1 MAKKNKS
8 NWTPVKLD
16 MWLQERWTPQQVFDF
31 KQNYAEWD
39 WKIESDLRSDVRK
52 TIEFYS
58 DTFFEDNIQ
67 NIMDYSMSG
76 IQRRIQKIKHWVK
89 EFSNMK
95 QPIIKTFTDRVVKWI
110 YRTNFSLK
118 MLSVKNNKTV
128 VKTLQSIAEWFYASS
143 KMKKTLQEVSKSAT
157 LNGNGYF
164 KLIFNTPKETADF
177 LRQLSH
183 WEKQPI
189 EITSEPVKVEWISEF
204 DLLYDPSEPLNWD
217 QTFVVY
223 RSIKSINSVLENVV
237 QKLDEYVDWN
247 TLAYI
252 CNNPA
257 QFDDNNYNLIR
268 NIIFYEKLY
277 LEQCSSKKSFDVNWF
292 IQMAKDNKKVEY
304 IEIWERDKIYIV
316 INWWLVWCKENPL
329 RKYKYR
335 HPFFWV
341 YMDKIP
347 WTWRWIWMWTSLRNI
362 QRWYDSLF
370 NMIFDNAKKCA
381 DPMIEVGAWA
391 FDPDFQWEWGKVTE
405 QHVEFVS
412 PPPLNSEVI
421 NALQNLLE
429 MASFMVTPAS
439 YWDYETQSRSATDSQ
454 FRIQSLNDAIIM
466 LADWINDALN
476 ECFESLLEQMK
487 DKMPD
492 EFLLPI
498 SRNDE
503 QQWAKISKEDIQ
515 LNSVYEWSS
524 DSIREADM
532 ESQRAQVN
540 EFLNAIISVATD
552 ETWRTVID
560 REALVKYFIE
570 IWDLPENILKSKQ
583 EYYNDMKEAQ
593 VKQAEA
599 QVEAQQAQ
607 QDAQA
612 EIEAEAQQEQSIMD
626 QLWQDAD
633 QSDVDFV
640 RQMMDTNVA

>member
-1 MAKKNKS
+1 MAKKKS

-16 MWLQERWTPQQVFDF
+16 LWLQEKRTPQQVFDF
-31 KQNYAEWD
+31 RKNYADWD
-39 WKIESDLRSDVRK
+39 GKVESDLRSDVRK
-52 TIEFYS
+52 VIEFYS
-58 DTFFEDNIQ
+58 DTFFEAWIQ
-67 NIMDYSMSG
+67 DIMDYSMSW
-76 IQRRIQKIKHWVK
+76 IQRRLEKIKHWVR

-128 VKTLQSIAEWFYASS
+128 VKTLQSIAERFYATS
-143 KMKKTLQEVSKSAT
+143 KMKRELQEVAKSAT
-157 LNGNGYF
+157 LNGNGYY
-164 KLIFNTPKETADF
+164 KLIFNTPEETKEF

-183 WEKQPI
+183 WEAQPI
-189 EITSEPVKVEWISEF
+189 EITSEPIKVEWISEF
-204 DLLYDPSEPLNWD
+204 DLFYDPSEPLNWD
-217 QTFVVY
+217 QTFVIY

-237 QKLDEYVDWN
+237 QKLDEYVDRN
-247 TLAYI
+247 TLAYV
-252 CNNPA
+252 CNNPV

-268 NIIFYEKLY
+268 NIIYYEKLY
-277 LEQCSSKKSFDVNWF
+277 LDKCKTNKNFDVNNF
-292 IQMAKDNKKVEY
+292 LQMAKDNKKVEY

-335 HPFFWV
+335 HPFFGV
-341 YMDKIP
+341 YLDKIP
-347 WTWRWIWMWTSLRNI
+347 WTWTGIGMWTSLRNI

-391 FDPDFQWEWGKVTE
+391 FDPDFVWEWGKVTE

-439 YWDYETQSRSATDSQ
+439 YWDYQTQSRSATDSN
-454 FRIQSLNDAIIM
+454 FRTQSLNDSIIM
-466 LADWINDALN
+466 LADAITDSLN
-476 ECFESLLEQMK
+476 ICFESLLEQMK

-492 EFLLPI
+492 KFLLPI
-498 SRNDE
+498 SKKDE
-503 QQWAKISKEDIQ
+503 QQWATISKEDIK
-515 LNSVYEWSS
+515 LNTVFEWSS
-524 DSIREADM
+524 DSIREADR

-540 EFLNAIISVATD
+540 EFLNWLLSVASD

-560 REALVKYFIE
+560 RENLVKYFIDL
-570 IWDLPENILKSKQ
+570 WDLPEDILKTKQ
-583 EYYNDMKEAQ
+583 QFFNDMKEAQ
-593 VKQAEA
+593 VKQAEVQVEVA
-599 QVEAQQAQ
+599 QVQ
-607 QDAQA
+607 QDAQNEA
-612 EIEAEAQQEQSIMD
+612 QAEAQQD
-626 QLWQDAD
+626 QMINQELWWNASQDEID
-633 QSDVDFV
+633 YIK
-640 RQMMDTNVA
+640 QMMSTPTE

>member
-1 MAKKNKS
+1 MANKKSK
-8 NWTPVKLD
+8 WTPVKLD
-16 MWLQERWTPQQVFDF
+16 MWLQEKWTPQQIFDF
-31 KQNYAEWD
+31 KKNYADTD

-52 TIEFYS
+52 VIEFYS
-58 DTFFEDNIQ
+58 DTFFETWIQ
-67 NIMDYSMSG
+67 DIMDYSMSW
-76 IQRRIQKIKHWVK
+76 IQRRLEKIKHWIR

-128 VKTLQSIAEWFYASS
+128 VKTLQNIAERFYATS
-143 KMKKTLQEVSKSAT
+143 KMKSTLQEVAKSAT
-157 LNGNGYF
+157 LNGNGYY
-164 KLIFNTPKETADF
+164 KLIFNTPEETKEF
-177 LRQLSH
+177 LRNLSK
-183 WEKQPI
+183 WEEIPI
-189 EITSEPVKVEWISEF
+189 EITSAPVKVEWISEF
-204 DLLYDPSEPLNWD
+204 DLFYDPSEPLNWD

-223 RSIKSINSVLENVV
+223 RSIKSINSILENVV

-268 NIIFYEKLY
+268 NIIYYEKLY
-277 LEQCSSKKSFDVNWF
+277 LDKCKTQKNFDVNNF

-304 IEIWERDKIYIV
+304 IEIWERDKIYIL

-329 RKYKYR
+329 RWYKYR
-335 HPFFWV
+335 HPFFGV
-341 YMDKIP
+341 YLDKIP
-347 WTWRWIWMWTSLRNI
+347 WTGTGIWMWTSLRNI

-381 DPMIEVGAWA
+381 DPMIEVSAWA

-439 YWDYETQSRSATDSQ
+439 YWDYQTQSRSATDSN
-454 FRIQSLNDAIIM
+454 FRTQSLNDSIIM
-466 LADWINDALN
+466 LADAITDSLN
-476 ECFESLLEQMK
+476 ICFESLLEQMK
-487 DKMPD
+487 DKMPNK
-492 EFLLPI
+492 FLLPI
-498 SRNDE
+498 SKKDE
-503 QQWAKISKEDIQ
+503 QQWASISKDDIK
-515 LNSVYEWSS
+515 LNTVYEWSS
-524 DSIREADM
+524 DSIREADR
-532 ESQRAQVN
+532 ESQRVQVN
-540 EFLNAIISVATD
+540 EFLNWLLSVASD

-560 REALVKYFIE
+560 RENLVKYFIDL
-570 IWDLPENILKSKQ
+570 WDLPEDILKSKQ
-583 EYYNDMKEAQ
+583 QFFNDMKEAQ

-599 QVEAQQAQ
+599 QVEVAQIQ

-612 EIEAEAQQEQSIMD
+612 EAQAEAEQNQIIGQQLWPNAEQSDI
-626 QLWQDAD
+626 
-633 QSDVDFV
+633 DFV
-640 RQMMDTNVA
+640 KQMMSTPIQ

>member
-1 MAKKNKS
+1 MAKKKS

-16 MWLQERWTPQQVFDF
+16 LWLQEKRTPQQIFDF
-31 KQNYAEWD
+31 RKNYADWD
-39 WKIESDLRSDVRK
+39 WKTESDLRSDVRK
-52 TIEFYS
+52 VIEFYS
-58 DTFFEDNIQ
+58 DTFFEVWIQ
-67 NIMDYSMSG
+67 DIMDYSMSG
-76 IQRRIQKIKHWVK
+76 IQRRLEKIKHWVR

-128 VKTLQSIAEWFYASS
+128 VKTLQSIAERFYATS
-143 KMKKTLQEVSKSAT
+143 KMKRELQEVAKSAT
-157 LNGNGYF
+157 LNGNGYY
-164 KLIFNTPKETADF
+164 KLIFNTPEETKEF

-183 WEKQPI
+183 WEAQPI
-189 EITSEPVKVEWISEF
+189 EITSEPIKVEWVSEF
-204 DLLYDPSEPLNWD
+204 DLFYDPSEPLNWD
-217 QTFVVY
+217 QTFVIY

-237 QKLDEYVDWN
+237 QKLDEYVDRN

-252 CNNPA
+252 CNNPV

-268 NIIFYEKLY
+268 NIIYYEKLY
-277 LEQCSSKKSFDVNWF
+277 LDKCKSQKNFDVNNF
-292 IQMAKDNKKVEY
+292 LQMAKDNKEVEY
-304 IEIWERDKIYIV
+304 IEIWERNKIYIV

-329 RKYKYR
+329 SKYKYR
-335 HPFFWV
+335 HPFFGV
-341 YMDKIP
+341 YLDKIP
-347 WTWRWIWMWTSLRNI
+347 WTWTGIWMWTSLRNI

-391 FDPDFQWEWGKVTE
+391 FDPDFVWEWGKVTE

-439 YWDYETQSRSATDSQ
+439 YWDYQTQSRSATDSN
-454 FRIQSLNDAIIM
+454 FRTQSLNDSIIM
-466 LADWINDALN
+466 LADAITDSLN
-476 ECFESLLEQMK
+476 ICFESLLEQMK

-492 EFLLPI
+492 KFLLPI
-498 SRNDE
+498 SKKDE
-503 QQWAKISKEDIQ
+503 QQWATISKEDIK
-515 LNSVYEWSS
+515 LNSVFEWSS
-524 DSIREADM
+524 DSIKEADREAD
-532 ESQRAQVN
+532 RAQVN

-560 REALVKYFIE
+560 RENLVKYFIDL
-570 IWDLPENILKSKQ
+570 WDLPEDILKTKQ
-583 EYYNDMKEAQ
+583 QYFNDMKEAQ

-599 QVEAQQAQ
+599 QVEVAQVQ
-607 QDAQA
+607 QEAQA
-612 EIEAEAQQEQSIMD
+612 EAQAEAEQDQMINQQ
-626 QLWQDAD
+626 LGWDAD

-640 RQMMDTNVA
+640 KQMMGTSMA